1 MRGEDDEGK
10 VNVPADLK
18 PVVVLID
25 AIGVHLVRDLGVL
38 QLRYV
43 MDCLYKKY
51 QAKVLQPIHSYPGN
65 LHRLVNLRVNNE
77 VKLFEH
83 DVPLN
88 GQVGQL
94 AAELE
99 LLGGDWRLKLIVWI
113 KVLR

>member
-1 MRGEDDEGK
+1 MRGEDNEGK

-18 PVVVLID
+18 PIVVLIV
-25 AIGVHLVRDLGVL
+25 AVGVHLVRDLGVL

-43 MDCLYKKY
+43 MDCLYTRYK
-51 QAKVLQPIHSYPGN
+51 AKIPRPSLSYPGN
-65 LHRLVNLRVNNE
+65 LHRLVNLRVYYE
-77 VKLFEH
+77 VKLFQH

-99 LLGGDWRLKLIVWI
+99 LLRGDWRLKLIVWM
-113 KVLR
+113 